1 MIPAHWMQQVI
12 TPTWGMNVA
21 RAQVGGCWL
30 FSDLVQE
37 DCVGGEEGFQEDSVL
52 NGPEERTRPGTYLLD
67 HKAYLPS
74 LPPLSAFSCS
84 YKDLL

>member
-12 TPTWGMNVA
+12 TPTWEMNVA

-37 DCVGGEEGFQEDSVL
+37 DLCRRGGRVPRRL
-52 NGPEERTRPGTYLLD
+52 
-67 HKAYLPS
+67 S
-74 LPPLSAFSCS
+74 LEWA
-84 YKDLL
+84 